1 MNKEQFIYWLK
12 GFAKAVN
19 EEGPTP
25 KQWETIVSE
34 LDKIKDCPDFG
45 SPIGEGGWGVPNTW
59 KDSAPNPSIHPFPKW
74 QEPYTPPF
82 GKVRYGDICSC
93 NPKNGGS
100 GICGCIMGNEL
111 VDKPLTGTISTTGII
126 TDGFIQDSSVT
137 RAQPP
142 FTLTTTSTAYGHPS
156 GSTVNYTVK
165 DKE

>member
-34 LDKIKDCPDFG
+34 LDKIKDCPDYS
-45 SPIGEGGWGVPNTW
+45 SPIEEF
-59 KDSAPNPSIHPFPKW
+59 KPNPIW
-74 QEPYTPPF
+74 QEPHYVNPWDKYPMWQEPHYVNPWDKYKITCQP
-82 GKVRYGDICSC
+82 GDTNLTITS
-93 NPKNGGS
+93 GS
-100 GICGCIMGNEL
+100 G
-111 VDKPLTGTISTTGII
+111 TTSGSGVIV
-126 TDGFIQDSSVT
+126 TDGFIQNSSIT

-142 FTLTTTSTAYGHPS
+142 FTLTTSSTAYGHVS
-156 GSTVNYTVK
+156 GSTVSYTVK

>member
-12 GFAKAVN
+12 GYAAGH
-19 EEGPTP
+19 EHAPTP

-34 LDKIKDCPDFG
+34 LNQIKDCPDYG
-45 SPIGEGGWGVPNTW
+45 SPIDLSN
-59 KDSAPNPSIHPFPKW
+59 PFPRW
-74 QEPYTPPF
+74 QEPHYVNSYKA
-82 GKVRYGDICSC
+82 GKTDTKVTY
-93 NPKNGGS
+93 GS
-100 GICGCIMGNEL
+100 G
-111 VDKPLTGTISTTGII
+111 TTSGSGVIV
-126 TDGFIQDSSVT
+126 TDGYIQDLSVT

>member
-1 MNKEQFIYWLK
+1 MNKDQFIYWLK

-25 KQWETIVSE
+25 GQWGIIASE
-34 LDKIKDCPDFG
+34 LSKIKDCPDYG
-45 SPIGEGGWGVPNTW
+45 SPIEDF
-59 KDSAPNPSIHPFPKW
+59 KPSPMW
-74 QEPYTPPF
+74 QEPHYVNPYRA
-82 GKVRYGDICSC
+82 GKTDIKVTYSDICSC

-126 TDGFIQDSSVT
+126 TDGFIQDLSVT

-156 GSTVNYTVK
+156 GSTVSYTVK

>member
-1 MNKEQFIYWLK
+1 MNKEQFIFWLK

-25 KQWETIVSE
+25 GQWGIIASE
-34 LDKIKDCPDFG
+34 LNKIKDCPDYG
-45 SPIGEGGWGVPNTW
+45 SPIEDF
-59 KDSAPNPSIHPFPKW
+59 KPNPMW

-111 VDKPLTGTISTTGII
+111 VDKPLTGTINGNNVIV
-126 TDGFIQDSSVT
+126 TDGFIQDLSVT

-156 GSTVNYTVK
+156 GSTVSYTVK